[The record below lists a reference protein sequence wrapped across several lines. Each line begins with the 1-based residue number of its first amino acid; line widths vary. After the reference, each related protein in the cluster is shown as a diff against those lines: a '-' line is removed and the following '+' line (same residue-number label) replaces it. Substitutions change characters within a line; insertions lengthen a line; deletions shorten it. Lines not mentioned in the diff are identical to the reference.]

1 MCLECN
7 VTDDERA
14 SRLPLAESK
23 DASSDVEWVPPPN
36 PLLEGA
42 PIQFGGGAAI
52 PYAIPYAIP
61 ISSKPAMPT
70 SNAIFNLGHS
80 SDEEGACMQQR
91 F

>member
-1 MCLECN
+1 MH
-7 VTDDERA
+7 
-14 SRLPLAESK
+14 
-23 DASSDVEWVPPPN
+23 VEWVQSPT
-36 PLLEGA
+36 PLFEGA
-42 PIQFGGGAAI
+42 LIPFGGGAAI